1 MDLLDLSAIRVMRD
15 DELTSKVEQTIRHG
29 FTPLMAARLVG
40 IHDKGYQLICQLI
53 TIRDNHKSPDVRV
66 EAKSWLQLID
76 EKNEIGSS
84 LKAITNFIQSI
95 KSHKVRRE
103 VKLPEVKKPRVKLS
117 TWRKLTSQGHT
128 HMGEALN
135 RLRARGD
142 MEEGDKQKIDELLA
156 SIVGEKMP
164 GRLYAEAKALLAN
177 HKITKQQLARKI
189 NSTGAYVHAI
199 ELACQMCDNL
209 SDLPHAKV
217 FDDKAELIA
226 RLSSAAL
233 TLLKIQREL
242 IEGGPDDH
250 QERRKEDRD
259 PNHIHR
265 D

>member
-1 MDLLDLSAIRVMRD
+1 MDLSAIRVMRD

-40 IHDKGYQLICQLI
+40 IHYKGYQLICQLI
-53 TIRDNHKSPDVRV
+53 KIRDNHKSPDVRV

-84 LKAITNFIQSI
+84 FNAITNFIQRI
-95 KSHKVRRE
+95 KFHKVRLHE

-117 TWRKLTSQGHT
+117 TWRKVTSQGHT
-128 HMGEALN
+128 HIGEALN

-142 MEEGDKQKIDELLA
+142 MEEGVKQKIDELIA
-156 SIVGEKMP
+156 SIVEEKMP
-164 GRLYAEAKALLAN
+164 GHLYAEARALLAD

-189 NSTGAYVHAI
+189 NSAGVFAHAI

-217 FDDKAELIA
+217 FDDKADLIA

-233 TLLKIQREL
+233 TLLEIQREL
-242 IEGGPDDH
+242 IEGGSDDH

-259 PNHIHR
+259 PNHIRR